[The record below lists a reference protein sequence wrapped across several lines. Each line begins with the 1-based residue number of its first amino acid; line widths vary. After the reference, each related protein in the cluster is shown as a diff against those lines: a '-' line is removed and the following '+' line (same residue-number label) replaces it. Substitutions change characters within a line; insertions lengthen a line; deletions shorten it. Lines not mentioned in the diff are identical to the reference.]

1 MKVHVQDS
9 RPIFRQISDTLREQ
23 IRSGALRGGA
33 TIPSEREY
41 AGQLRISRM
50 TVRAAINELVQE
62 GLLVRRP
69 GSATTVAV
77 GVIDKSAEG
86 FLSFTED
93 MQMRGMR
100 ASSQLIECHEEVADA
115 ATAAEL
121 GLRVGARIV
130 VIERVRLAD
139 GEPMA
144 LEHVQL
150 PAQRFPNIQQHD
162 LAHLSLYSIMEAHY
176 GCTPRTSD
184 ETIEAV
190 SLSFAEASA
199 LGVAPDSPA
208 LLARRITRDAR
219 GLVIEAVKTIYC
231 GDRYR
236 MVFARRRSES
246 NRSES

>member
-1 MKVHVQDS
+1 
-9 RPIFRQISDTLREQ
+9 
-23 IRSGALRGGA
+23 
-33 TIPSEREY
+33 
-41 AGQLRISRM
+41 
-50 TVRAAINELVQE
+50 
-62 GLLVRRP
+62 
-69 GSATTVAV
+69 
-77 GVIDKSAEG
+77 
-86 FLSFTED
+86 
-93 MQMRGMR
+93 
-100 ASSQLIECHEEVADA
+100 
-115 ATAAEL
+115 
-121 GLRVGARIV
+121 
-130 VIERVRLAD
+130 
-139 GEPMA
+139 MA

-162 LAHLSLYSIMEAHY
+162 LARLSLYSIMEAHY

-199 LGVAPDSPA
+199 LCVAPDSPA